1 MATKV
6 LGSEFNDW
14 VQKQINQRQKT
25 NALTTSKSTNDI
37 LYQNANDSFIRLTSA
52 VNINDEPTNAK
63 NFQLFS
69 TRFGGVGSTG
79 SFASGV
85 GTGTNSTYAYGFLS
99 DGKYGFSPPP
109 GIVSAD
115 IKALNQG
122 SFKEA
127 TIEILAHNMDQFE
140 IIEVLYL
147 RVGYTVLLE
156 WGHNMYFDNT
166 GAFIRSNPHE
176 VYTTF
181 LNGGS
186 SQLDVQNKI
195 IAERS
200 GSNGNYDAM
209 HGVVRN
215 FNWNLEKDGSY
226 KISVNIASVGDVF
239 ESLKSNTSHPISDA
253 TKIDGTQETP
263 ENQPPLQ
270 FNAQKTTINK
280 ILWYLSQKLPAS
292 KDMKVD
298 GSHKFYL
305 QGDETKASDIAAGI
319 GLKAN
324 QYNDSKPGAQGD
336 VIGFI
341 FPQLNGVNTGGA
353 GLNAQYFIKLGVLLR
368 CLQNFCLLYNP
379 DKNNEALININTDDE
394 ESFCFT
400 YARQGSL
407 DPRVCLIDIDKEL
420 KLTIN
425 PTTGVATS
433 PPTSS
438 ASNYTITNTYYD
450 YKFLKIEDT
459 YSSTPAY
466 DDLYDP
472 EQGPY
477 IDAPNDIDSYAL
489 SVLPTRGT
497 WSDEFE
503 KFLNDQFPEADSTK
517 IVKKTTNQPGG
528 FVSDLNNIKYSN
540 ATTAYLSIL
549 EDYVVKDDDQEY
561 QDFKDKFIY
570 DPNLSGTFVTSAV
583 TEGQNYLTD
592 YNLEINKIIKV
603 IDVPTSGGGPRK
615 ITLTVTTKRAI
626 VSTYVKSTTG
636 YVGTNVEA
644 ENEEDIDVSNNL
656 FDRIRPGSKFRV
668 DPDNYPFIGRT
679 MNIYINMNHVASIL
693 QNNVDISSG
702 AISMFT
708 FLDTLMKNVQRAL
721 GNLNNFYIPYDE
733 KTNEFSI
740 VDKTVIPQLG
750 SYLLATKGKNP
761 FNINPTEFLTNTLG
775 TNGGSFVR
783 EASFKTQISNNFM
796 SQITIGAQANGNIVG
811 TNATLLSKLNVGY
824 TDRIFFEKTTE
835 NNKSNSTSNDIST
848 NFLSNVGIVQNLYNA
863 INDGNISDQQID
875 GAIDAGVDLFNYEIG
890 AYVNEGSIPGLG
902 LLPINLE
909 MTLDGLSGMNIGEA
923 YTADTKLLPSLY
935 RNTTQFIITGVS
947 HKIQNN
953 DWTTTV
959 QSISGPKYDGV
970 TVKLPPKPKTAT
982 ITIIKDPRWKPS
994 APPSGAPTTP
1004 VTPGSYPGDSRYDPL
1019 KTIIFK
1025 GESTSYDSLFPSTT
1039 YTAVYKVSA
1048 TTRTIQQII
1057 DEGEQR
1063 VAAGYSS
1070 TAVGRYQQITRYISN
1085 RATTVGLSLT
1095 DLFNELNQNKMGESI
1110 IDTKDGGGIG
1120 DYIKGKNEGNQTQLE
1135 EAIDILGR
1143 GWTSKPM
1150 INKGGSKVGNV
1161 VDGTGTVGNTSP
1173 GPVAVNV
1180 GQVVKALIETRKNFV
1195 NSSITG
1201 IGGKPVFIPSY
1212 ITY

>member
-1 MATKV
+1 M
-6 LGSEFNDW
+6 
-14 VQKQINQRQKT
+14 
-25 NALTTSKSTNDI
+25 
-37 LYQNANDSFIRLTSA
+37 
-52 VNINDEPTNAK
+52 
-63 NFQLFS
+63 
-69 TRFGGVGSTG
+69 
-79 SFASGV
+79 
-85 GTGTNSTYAYGFLS
+85 
-99 DGKYGFSPPP
+99 
-109 GIVSAD
+109 
-115 IKALNQG
+115 
-122 SFKEA
+122 
-127 TIEILAHNMDQFE
+127 
-140 IIEVLYL
+140 
-147 RVGYTVLLE
+147 
-156 WGHNMYFDNT
+156 
-166 GAFIRSNPHE
+166 
-176 VYTTF
+176 
-181 LNGGS
+181 
-186 SQLDVQNKI
+186 
-195 IAERS
+195 
-200 GSNGNYDAM
+200 
-209 HGVVRN
+209 
-215 FNWNLEKDGSY
+215 
-226 KISVNIASVGDVF
+226 
-239 ESLKSNTSHPISDA
+239 
-253 TKIDGTQETP
+253 
-263 ENQPPLQ
+263 
-270 FNAQKTTINK
+270 
-280 ILWYLSQKLPAS
+280 
-292 KDMKVD
+292 
-298 GSHKFYL
+298 
-305 QGDETKASDIAAGI
+305 
-319 GLKAN
+319 
-324 QYNDSKPGAQGD
+324 
-336 VIGFI
+336 
-341 FPQLNGVNTGGA
+341 
-353 GLNAQYFIKLGVLLR
+353 
-368 CLQNFCLLYNP
+368 
-379 DKNNEALININTDDE
+379 
-394 ESFCFT
+394 
-400 YARQGSL
+400 
-407 DPRVCLIDIDKEL
+407 
-420 KLTIN
+420 
-425 PTTGVATS
+425 
-433 PPTSS
+433 
-438 ASNYTITNTYYD
+438 
-450 YKFLKIEDT
+450 
-459 YSSTPAY
+459 
-466 DDLYDP
+466 
-472 EQGPY
+472 
-477 IDAPNDIDSYAL
+477 
-489 SVLPTRGT
+489 
-497 WSDEFE
+497 
-503 KFLNDQFPEADSTK
+503 
-517 IVKKTTNQPGG
+517 
-528 FVSDLNNIKYSN
+528 
-540 ATTAYLSIL
+540 
-549 EDYVVKDDDQEY
+549 
-561 QDFKDKFIY
+561 
-570 DPNLSGTFVTSAV
+570 SGTFVTSAV